1 MFEKYVLI
9 DGMGHLLGR
18 LASVL
23 AKELL
28 NGQKII
34 VVRCEEI
41 NISGSLFRNRL
52 IFGKFLEK
60 NSSTNPKRGGPIH
73 FRSPSKIFWR
83 VVRGMLPHKTRR
95 GAAALERLKIFEGMP
110 HPYDKMKRQTVPNA
124 LRVLRLRPHRK
135 FTRLGDLA
143 ASVGWSHNDLISRLE
158 AKRKLKS
165 ASWYT
170 KKKQFL
176 ALRAKAKKSIASVL
190 KKVGEVNKSSRPP
203 QRSLPGFPLKFK
215 MPDPSR
221 FKRPVNARKKDK
233 NLPQKKPKSAAEK
246 NAPKKEKVKKSKLK
260 TATKAKPQAEKKTET
275 TAEGGQ

>member
-1 MFEKYVLI
+1 MFEKFVLV

-28 NGQKII
+28 NGQKVI

-95 GAAALERLKIFEGMP
+95 GAAALARLKVFEGMP
-110 HPYDKMKRQTVPNA
+110 HPYDKMKRQTVPAA

-143 ASVGWSHNDLISRLE
+143 ASVGWSYNDLIGRLE

-170 KKKQFL
+170 KRKQFI
-176 ALRAKAKKSIASVL
+176 ALRAKATKSIATVL
-190 KKVGEVNKSSRPP
+190 KKVGEVNKSSKPP

-215 MPDPSR
+215 MPDRSK
-221 FKRPVNARKKDK
+221 FKRPVNAKKKDK
-233 NLPQKKPKSAAEK
+233 NLPHKIPKHLRK
-246 NAPKKEKVKKSKLK
+246 DVPKKEKPKKSKGK
-260 TATKAKPQAEKKTET
+260 ATTKAKPEAEKKTEST
-275 TAEGGQ
+275 TAEGDQ